1 MTEKRFN
8 TPIEPFNMMDSEFL
22 SALLAVWRET
32 SRHATL
38 PLAMAAMAAPVQR
51 VWPGLQL
58 TVRSFDRSLP
68 GVVTVA
74 DSRHDAGQG
83 ETLSCSEDMLDKLQR
98 WADRSRVQT
107 RHELKSGEPLVLRA
121 LPGSA
126 SEESLVGGL
135 ADAQGGLGLLVGRL
149 PDDTPVTALNREH
162 FAALLEPFAA
172 ALATH
177 AQLRELAT
185 LRNAAEAES
194 ERLRSRLGSGVGLD
208 ELVGTDG
215 GLKAAFERIALVTKS
230 DVPVLILGETGA
242 GKEMVAREIHQ
253 RSRRREAPFI
263 RVNCGAIPPE
273 LIDSELFGHERGSFT
288 GATNQRRGWFE
299 RADRGTL
306 LLDEIG
312 DLPPAAQVRLLRVL
326 QDGLI
331 RRVGAE
337 DDVKVD
343 VRIIAATH
351 RDLPYLIQEGQFRE
365 DLWYRL
371 ATFPIVLPPLRE
383 RPADIPALAA
393 HFARRAAS
401 RFGLRLQL
409 PKAADLA
416 LLSAYD
422 WPGNV
427 RELAAVMDRAAIL
440 GDGQSLEV
448 ATALG
453 ANPSSAARPGPAR
466 TINSVNPARDGG
478 IATLDD
484 AMRAHIALAISVTHG
499 RIEGPH
505 GAARLL
511 DINPHTLRARMR
523 KLRVSRHPHAE
534 TADVSGA
541 ARHARAALPIS
552 GDAQS

>member
-1 MTEKRFN
+1 MT
-8 TPIEPFNMMDSEFL
+8 DSEFQ
-22 SALLAVWRET
+22 STLLALWREAA
-32 SRHATL
+32 RHPSL
-38 PLAMAAMAAPVQR
+38 GLAMTAMAAPVRRQ
-51 VWPGLQL
+51 WPQLRLLVRGL
-58 TVRSFDRSLP
+58 DRGLP
-68 GVVTVA
+68 GVVTQA
-74 DSRHDAGQG
+74 DSAST
-83 ETLSCSEDMLDKLQR
+83 EPAAEPMICSDDMLERLQR
-98 WADRSRVQT
+98 WAERRRVQT
-107 RHELKSGEPLVLRA
+107 RAELGAAEPLVARA
-121 LPGSA
+121 LPGGA
-126 SEESLVGGL
+126 PDACLVGGL
-135 ADAQGGLGLLVGRL
+135 ADEQGGLGLLIGINE
-149 PDDTPVTALNREH
+149 DGTPFTAIARER

-172 ALATH
+172 ALASH
-177 AQLRELAT
+177 GQLRELAT

-194 ERLRSRLGSGVGLD
+194 ERLRSRLGSGAGLD
-208 ELVGTDG
+208 ELVGTEG
-215 GLKAAFERIALVTKS
+215 GLKAAFERIALVSKS

-288 GATNQRRGWFE
+288 GATGQRRGWFE
-299 RADRGTL
+299 RADHGTL

-337 DDVKVD
+337 DDIKVD

-351 RDLPYLIQEGQFRE
+351 RDLPHLIQEGLFRE

-409 PKAADLA
+409 PGATDLA
-416 LLSAYD
+416 LLTAYD

-440 GDGQSLEV
+440 GDGQGLQM

-453 ANPSSAARPGPAR
+453 ATPLNLVRLGVPRAPSNDSA
-466 TINSVNPARDGG
+466 TRDGA
-478 IATLDD
+478 IATLDQ
-484 AMRAHIALAISVTHG
+484 AMRSHIELALTATQG

-523 KLRVSRHPHAE
+523 KLGVTRRPS
-534 TADVSGA
+534 A
-541 ARHARAALPIS
+541 AGP
-552 GDAQS
+552 DAP

>member
-1 MTEKRFN
+1 MVPAQERPAYLTEKPLDIAIN
-8 TPIEPFNMMDSEFL
+8 PFHMTDSEFQ
-22 SALLAVWRET
+22 SVLLAVWREAA
-32 SRHATL
+32 RHPSL
-38 PLAMAAMAAPVQR
+38 GMAMAAMAVPVR
-51 VWPGLQL
+51 RMWPQL
-58 TVRSFDRSLP
+58 RLLVRGFDRGLP
-68 GVVTVA
+68 GVTTLA
-74 DSRHDAGQG
+74 DSATGDPPPDA
-83 ETLSCSEDMLDKLQR
+83 LVCSEDMLERLQR
-98 WADRSRVQT
+98 WADRKRVQT
-107 RHELKSGEPLVLRA
+107 RAELSAAEPLVVRA
-121 LPGSA
+121 LTGDASA
-126 SEESLVGGL
+126 ECLVGGL
-135 ADAQGGLGLLVGRL
+135 ADEQSGLGLLIAVAAQEA
-149 PDDTPVTALNREH
+149 PFSTAERER

-194 ERLRSRLGSGVGLD
+194 ERLRSRLGSGAGLD

-215 GLKAAFERIALVTKS
+215 GLKGVFERIALVAKS

-288 GATNQRRGWFE
+288 GATSQRRGWFE

-312 DLPPAAQVRLLRVL
+312 DLPTAAQVRLLRVL

-331 RRVGAE
+331 RRVGGE
-337 DDVKVD
+337 DDIKVD

-351 RDLPYLIQEGQFRE
+351 RDLPNLIQDGLFRE

-409 PKAADLA
+409 PSANDLA
-416 LLSAYD
+416 LLGAYD

-440 GDGQSLEV
+440 GDGQGLQI

-453 ANPSSAARPGPAR
+453 ATPATPSRAGSPRPAAHGGVAQ
-466 TINSVNPARDGG
+466 DDG
-478 IATLDD
+478 IATLDQ
-484 AMRAHIALAISVTHG
+484 AMRAHIELALTATQG

-505 GAARLL
+505 GAARVL

-523 KLRVSRHPHAE
+523 KLGVTRRPH
-534 TADVSGA
+534 TQS
-541 ARHARAALPIS
+541 P
-552 GDAQS
+552 DA

>member
-1 MTEKRFN
+1 MT
-8 TPIEPFNMMDSEFL
+8 DLEFQPT
-22 SALLAVWRET
+22 LLAVWREAA
-32 SRHATL
+32 RHSSLA
-38 PLAMAAMAAPVQR
+38 LAMGAMVAPLRRQ
-51 VWPGLQL
+51 WPQL
-58 TVRSFDRSLP
+58 RLLIRGIDRALP
-68 GVVTVA
+68 GVVTQA
-74 DSRHDAGQG
+74 DSATIEPGS
-83 ETLSCSEDMLDKLQR
+83 EPLPCSDDMLERLQR
-98 WADRSRVQT
+98 WADRKRVQT
-107 RHELKSGEPLVLRA
+107 AAELKRAEPLVVRA
-121 LPGSA
+121 LPSA
-126 SEESLVGGL
+126 ERDACLVGGL
-135 ADAQGGLGLLVGRL
+135 ADEQGGLGLLIAVNESGASFSA
-149 PDDTPVTALNREH
+149 VERER

-194 ERLRSRLGSGVGLD
+194 ERLRSRLGSGAGLD

-215 GLKAAFERIALVTKS
+215 GLKAAFDRIALVAKS

-288 GATNQRRGWFE
+288 GATSQRRGWFE

-331 RRVGAE
+331 RRVGGE
-337 DDVKVD
+337 DDIKVD

-351 RDLPYLIQEGQFRE
+351 RDLPHLIQEGQFRE

-393 HFARRAAS
+393 HFARRAAN

-409 PKAADLA
+409 PGSEDLA
-416 LLSAYD
+416 LLGAYD

-440 GDGQSLEV
+440 GDGQGLQI

-453 ANPSSAARPGPAR
+453 ATPGNPMRPGTLRAAPHA
-466 TINSVNPARDGG
+466 TNHRDGG
-478 IATLDD
+478 IATLDE
-484 AMRAHIALAISVTHG
+484 AMRAHIEVALTATQG

-523 KLRVSRHPHAE
+523 KLGIARRPSS
-534 TADVSGA
+534 SGA
-541 ARHARAALPIS
+541 
-552 GDAQS
+552 DAS

>member
-1 MTEKRFN
+1 M
-8 TPIEPFNMMDSEFL
+8 P
-22 SALLAVWRET
+22 
-32 SRHATL
+32 
-38 PLAMAAMAAPVQR
+38 Q
-51 VWPGLQL
+51 
-58 TVRSFDRSLP
+58 
-68 GVVTVA
+68 
-74 DSRHDAGQG
+74 
-83 ETLSCSEDMLDKLQR
+83 
-98 WADRSRVQT
+98 
-107 RHELKSGEPLVLRA
+107 
-121 LPGSA
+121 
-126 SEESLVGGL
+126 
-135 ADAQGGLGLLVGRL
+135 
-149 PDDTPVTALNREH
+149 
-162 FAALLEPFAA
+162 
-172 ALATH
+172 
-177 AQLRELAT
+177 QLRELAT
-185 LRNAAEAES
+185 LRNAAEAAI
-194 ERLRSRLGSGVGLD
+194 ERLRARLGSGAGLD

-215 GLKAAFERIALVTKS
+215 GLKAVFERIALVAKS

-288 GATNQRRGWFE
+288 GATSQRRGWFE

-331 RRVGAE
+331 RRVGGE
-337 DDVKVD
+337 DDIKVD

-351 RDLPYLIQEGQFRE
+351 RDLPQLIQQGQFRE

-409 PKAADLA
+409 PTAADLL
-416 LLSAYD
+416 LLSSYH

-427 RELAAVMDRAAIL
+427 RELAAVLDRAAIL
-440 GDGQSLEV
+440 GDGHGLEV

-453 ANPSSAARPGPAR
+453 ATPAAHR
-466 TINSVNPARDGG
+466 T
-478 IATLDD
+478 
-484 AMRAHIALAISVTHG
+484 RA
-499 RIEGPH
+499 P
-505 GAARLL
+505 
-511 DINPHTLRARMR
+511 M
-523 KLRVSRHPHAE
+523 
-534 TADVSGA
+534 
-541 ARHARAALPIS
+541 ARHASAPPRRACTTAPSRRWTKPCARTSKRRWSSPRAVSRARTAPRCCSTSIPIPCARGCVNWASRRRPGASRRLRHSNHCALAPDEFERRS
-552 GDAQS
+552 P

>member
-1 MTEKRFN
+1 MT
-8 TPIEPFNMMDSEFL
+8 DSEFQ
-22 SALLAVWRET
+22 STLLAVWREAA
-32 SRHATL
+32 RHPSL
-38 PLAMAAMAAPVQR
+38 SVAMVAMAAPVR
-51 VWPGLQL
+51 RLWPGLQL
-58 TVRSFDRSLP
+58 AVRGFDRALP
-68 GVVTVA
+68 GVVTQA
-74 DSRHDAGQG
+74 DSRGADFAPDP
-83 ETLSCSEDMLDKLQR
+83 LLCSDDMLKRLQR
-98 WADRSRVQT
+98 WADRKRVQA
-107 RHELKSGEPLVLRA
+107 RAELGAAEPLLLRA
-121 LPGSA
+121 LPGST
-126 SEESLVGGL
+126 SSSCLVGGL
-135 ADAQGGLGLLVGRL
+135 ADEHGGLGLLLGSH
-149 PDDTPVTALNREH
+149 DDGAPFSAIDRER

-177 AQLRELAT
+177 VQLRELAT

-331 RRVGAE
+331 RRVGGE
-337 DDVKVD
+337 DDIKVD

-351 RDLPYLIQEGQFRE
+351 RDLPHLIQEGQFRE

-409 PKAADLA
+409 PSTADLV
-416 LLSAYD
+416 LLSAYQ

-440 GDGQSLEV
+440 GDGQGLQI

-453 ANPSSAARPGPAR
+453 ATPAPAARRGVARVSSNGAPPREGP
-466 TINSVNPARDGG
+466 
-478 IATLDD
+478 IATLDE
-484 AMRAHIALAISVTHG
+484 AMRAHIELALAATQG

-505 GAARLL
+505 GAAHLL

-523 KLRVSRHPHAE
+523 KLGVARRPYAE
-534 TADVSGA
+534 TADA
-541 ARHARAALPIS
+541 P
-552 GDAQS
+552 

>member
-1 MTEKRFN
+1 MEKRVN
-8 TPIEPFNMMDSEFL
+8 TPPIPLHMTDLEFQSIVL
-22 SALLAVWRET
+22 ALWREAA
-32 SRHATL
+32 RHPSLGA
-38 PLAMAAMAAPVQR
+38 AMTAMAAPVR
-51 VWPGLQL
+51 ALWPGLRL
-58 TVRSFDRSLP
+58 LVRGFDRALS
-68 GVVTVA
+68 GVVTQA
-74 DSRHDAGQG
+74 DSAAG
-83 ETLSCSEDMLDKLQR
+83 EPAPEPLTCSDDMLERLQR
-98 WADRSRVQT
+98 WADHRRVQSRT
-107 RHELKSGEPLVLRA
+107 ELSAAEPLVVRA
-121 LPGSA
+121 VPNT
-126 SEESLVGGL
+126 EPRECLVGGL
-135 ADAQGGLGLLVGRL
+135 ADERGGLGLLIGINEDAA
-149 PDDTPVTALNREH
+149 PFTAIARER

-177 AQLRELAT
+177 GQLRELAT

-194 ERLRSRLGSGVGLD
+194 ARLRSRLGSGAGLD

-263 RVNCGAIPPE
+263 RVNCGAIAPE

-288 GATNQRRGWFE
+288 GATTQRRGWFE
-299 RADRGTL
+299 RADRGSL

-312 DLPPAAQVRLLRVL
+312 DLPAAAQVRLLRVL

-331 RRVGAE
+331 RRVGGE
-337 DDVKVD
+337 DDIKVD

-351 RDLPYLIQEGQFRE
+351 RDLPNLIQDGQFRE

-383 RPADIPALAA
+383 RPADIAALAA

-401 RFGLRLQL
+401 RFGLRLQVPSATDL
-409 PKAADLA
+409 VLLAA
-416 LLSAYD
+416 YE

-440 GDGQSLEV
+440 GDGHGLQV

-453 ANPSSAARPGPAR
+453 ATPLTTLRADPAR
-466 TINSVNPARDGG
+466 LSAVNASVREGR
-478 IATLDD
+478 IVTLDQ
-484 AMRAHIALAISVTHG
+484 AMRTHIELALASTQG

-505 GAARLL
+505 GAAQLL
-511 DINPHTLRARMR
+511 AINPHTLRARMR
-523 KLRVSRHPHAE
+523 KLDVERRPCHPAPQPHA
-534 TADVSGA
+534 
-541 ARHARAALPIS
+541 H
-552 GDAQS
+552 

>member
-1 MTEKRFN
+1 MT
-8 TPIEPFNMMDSEFL
+8 DLEFQ
-22 SALLAVWRET
+22 STLLALWREAA
-32 SRHATL
+32 RHPSL
-38 PLAMAAMAAPVQR
+38 GLAMAAMSASVR
-51 VWPGLQL
+51 RLWPQLRLLVRGL
-58 TVRSFDRSLP
+58 DRGLP
-68 GVVTVA
+68 GVVTQA
-74 DSRHDAGQG
+74 DSASSEPASEPLLCTHD
-83 ETLSCSEDMLDKLQR
+83 TLERLQR
-98 WADRSRVQT
+98 WADRRRVQT
-107 RHELKSGEPLVLRA
+107 RAELGAAEPLVVRA
-121 LPGSA
+121 LPSGA
-126 SEESLVGGL
+126 PGECLVGGL
-135 ADAQGGLGLLVGRL
+135 ADEHGGLGLLVGINNDGA
-149 PDDTPVTALNREH
+149 PFTAIARER

-177 AQLRELAT
+177 IQLRELAT

-194 ERLRSRLGSGVGLD
+194 ERLRARLGSGVGLD
-208 ELVGTDG
+208 ELVGSDG
-215 GLKAAFERIALVTKS
+215 GLKAVFERIALVSKS

-288 GATNQRRGWFE
+288 GATGQRRGWFE

-331 RRVGAE
+331 RRVGGE
-337 DDVKVD
+337 DDTKVD
-343 VRIIAATH
+343 VRIVAATH
-351 RDLPYLIQEGQFRE
+351 RDLPHLIQEGLFRE

-409 PKAADLA
+409 PGAADLA
-416 LLSAYD
+416 LLTAYE

-440 GDGQSLEV
+440 GDGQGLQM

-453 ANPSSAARPGPAR
+453 ATPTNAVRLAARRAPNNDIA
-466 TINSVNPARDGG
+466 TRDGA
-478 IATLDD
+478 IATLDQ
-484 AMRAHIALAISVTHG
+484 AMRAHIELALTATQG

-523 KLRVSRHPHAE
+523 KLAVTRRRSPPG
-534 TADVSGA
+534 SGA
-541 ARHARAALPIS
+541 P
-552 GDAQS
+552 

>member
-1 MTEKRFN
+1 MT
-8 TPIEPFNMMDSEFL
+8 DSEFQ
-22 SALLAVWRET
+22 SALLAVWREAA
-32 SRHATL
+32 RHPSL
-38 PLAMAAMAAPVQR
+38 GVAMVAMAAPVR
-51 VWPGLQL
+51 HLWPGLQL
-58 TVRSFDRSLP
+58 AVRGFDRALP
-68 GVVTVA
+68 GVVTQA
-74 DSRHDAGQG
+74 DSRGA
-83 ETLSCSEDMLDKLQR
+83 EFAPEPLPCTNDMLERLQR
-98 WADRSRVQT
+98 WADRRRVQT
-107 RHELKSGEPLVLRA
+107 RAELGAAEPLVLRA
-121 LPGSA
+121 LPGSI
-126 SEESLVGGL
+126 SNNLLVGGL
-135 ADAQGGLGLLVGRL
+135 ADEHGGLGLLLGRH
-149 PDDTPVTALNREH
+149 DDGAPFTAIDRER
-162 FAALLEPFAA
+162 FASLLEPFAA

-177 AQLRELAT
+177 MQLRELAT

-194 ERLRSRLGSGVGLD
+194 ERLRSRLGSGAGLD

-331 RRVGAE
+331 RRVGGE
-337 DDVKVD
+337 DDIKID

-351 RDLPYLIQEGQFRE
+351 RDLPHLIQEGQFRE

-409 PKAADLA
+409 PGTADLV

-440 GDGQSLEV
+440 GDGQGLQI

-453 ANPSSAARPGPAR
+453 ATPATAARSGVARGSSNGASLREGPL
-466 TINSVNPARDGG
+466 
-478 IATLDD
+478 ATLDE
-484 AMRAHIALAISVTHG
+484 AMRAHIELALAATQG

-505 GAARLL
+505 GAALQL

-523 KLRVSRHPHAE
+523 KLGVTRRPHAQ
-534 TADVSGA
+534 G
-541 ARHARAALPIS
+541 P
-552 GDAQS
+552 DAP

>member
-1 MTEKRFN
+1 MT
-8 TPIEPFNMMDSEFL
+8 DLEFQ
-22 SALLAVWRET
+22 STLLALWREAA
-32 SRHATL
+32 RHPSL
-38 PLAMAAMAAPVQR
+38 GLAMAAMAAPVR
-51 VWPGLQL
+51 RLWPALRLLVRGL
-58 TVRSFDRSLP
+58 DRGLP
-68 GVVTVA
+68 GVVTQA
-74 DSRHDAGQG
+74 DSASI
-83 ETLSCSEDMLDKLQR
+83 EPASEPLLCTDDILERLQR
-98 WADRSRVQT
+98 WADRRRVQT
-107 RHELKSGEPLVLRA
+107 RAELGAAEPLVVRA
-121 LPGSA
+121 LPAGA
-126 SEESLVGGL
+126 PGECLVGGL
-135 ADAQGGLGLLVGRL
+135 ADEHGGLGLLVGINKDGA
-149 PDDTPVTALNREH
+149 PFTAIARER

-177 AQLRELAT
+177 IQLRELAT

-194 ERLRSRLGSGVGLD
+194 ERLRARLGSSAGLD
-208 ELVGTDG
+208 ELVGSDG
-215 GLKAAFERIALVTKS
+215 GLRAVFERIALVSKS

-253 RSRRREAPFI
+253 RSRRREAAFI

-288 GATNQRRGWFE
+288 GATSQRRGWFE

-331 RRVGAE
+331 RRVGGE
-337 DDVKVD
+337 DDIKVD

-351 RDLPYLIQEGQFRE
+351 RDLPHLIQEGLFRE

-409 PKAADLA
+409 PGAADLA
-416 LLSAYD
+416 LLTAYE

-440 GDGQSLEV
+440 GDGQGLQM

-453 ANPSSAARPGPAR
+453 ATPTNAVPRAARRAPNNDIA
-466 TINSVNPARDGG
+466 TRDGA
-478 IATLDD
+478 IATLDQ
-484 AMRAHIALAISVTHG
+484 AMRAHIELALTATQG
-499 RIEGPH
+499 RIEGAH

-523 KLRVSRHPHAE
+523 KLAVTRRRSPPG
-534 TADVSGA
+534 SGA
-541 ARHARAALPIS
+541 P
-552 GDAQS
+552 

>member
-1 MTEKRFN
+1 MTESAFQ
-8 TPIEPFNMMDSEFL
+8 
-22 SALLAVWRET
+22 SALLGVWREAARGADP
-32 SRHATL
+32 SATV
-38 PLAMAAMAAPVQR
+38 AAMAARLAP
-51 VWPGLQL
+51 VWPGLRL
-58 TVRSFDRSLP
+58 TVRGIDRAAT
-68 GVVTVA
+68 GVMTLGE
-74 DSRHDAGQG
+74 SHAGRPQP
-83 ETLSCSEDMLDKLQR
+83 EALLCTDDMLERLQR
-98 WADRSRVQT
+98 WADRKRVMA
-107 RHELKSGEPLVLRA
+107 RGELAAAEPLVMRA
-121 LPGSA
+121 LTAAAGPA
-126 SEESLVGGL
+126 CLVGGL
-135 ADAQGGLGLLVGRL
+135 ADEQGGVGLLIGSQV
-149 PDDTPVTALNREH
+149 PDKAFTPHERER
-162 FAALLEPFAA
+162 FAALLEPFSA
-172 ALATH
+172 ALA
-177 AQLRELAT
+177 AAACLRELTT
-185 LRNAAEAES
+185 LRNAAEAAS
-194 ERLRSRLGSGVGLD
+194 EQLRARRGGGPGLD
-208 ELVGTDG
+208 ELVGTEG

-253 RSRRREAPFI
+253 RSRRRDAAFI

-288 GATNQRRGWFE
+288 GATSQRRGWFE

-331 RRVGAE
+331 RRVGG
-337 DDVKVD
+337 DDDIKVD

-351 RDLPYLIQEGQFRE
+351 RDLPLLIQQGHFRE

-393 HFARRAAS
+393 HFARRAAT

-409 PKAADLA
+409 PSAADLV
-416 LLSAYD
+416 LLGDYH

-440 GDGQSLEV
+440 GDGHGLEV

-453 ANPSSAARPGPAR
+453 ATPAGATNGLPSPHVTAAPG
-466 TINSVNPARDGG
+466 ARDGA
-478 IATLDD
+478 IATLDE
-484 AMRAHIALAISVTHG
+484 AMRAHIERALTLTQG

-505 GAARLL
+505 GAALL
-511 DINPHTLRARMR
+511 LGINPHTLRARMR
-523 KLRVSRHPHAE
+523 KLRVTRRPGASHA
-534 TADVSGA
+534 TPS
-541 ARHARAALPIS
+541 
-552 GDAQS
+552 